1 MSVLVTGAAG
11 FIGMHTSKALLE
23 RGEQVIGIDN
33 MNDYYDPALK
43 NARLAQITTHKNFY
57 FEKID
62 FSKQSSLDFLNKKHP
77 EIDSIIHLGAQ
88 AGVRYSI
95 DNPNQYLQSNLC
107 GQLTI
112 LEFCRSKML
121 SPQTLKNF
129 IYASSSSVYGSNK
142 KIPFSENDNT
152 DRPVSFYG
160 ATKKAGEIMAQ
171 SYAHLYQIPS
181 IGLRFFTVYGPWGR
195 PDMSPYIFTK
205 SILDGLPIRVFNKG
219 EMMRDFTFIED
230 IVSGIIGALDAP
242 PKPLNETPPH
252 RIYNLGNNKPVSLM
266 DYINVIEK
274 ACKKKAIIDL
284 QPMQPGD
291 VIKTYAN
298 TNESERALGYAPTTS
313 IEIGIPKFVDWYL
326 SYHSCELS

>member
-11 FIGMHTSKALLE
+11 FIGMHTIKALLE
-23 RGEQVIGIDN
+23 RDEQVIGIDN
-33 MNDYYDPALK
+33 INDYYDPALK
-43 NARLAQITTHKNFY
+43 YARLAQINNDTNFY
-57 FEKID
+57 FEKVD
-62 FSKQSSLDFLNKKHP
+62 FSKQTSLNFLNKKHP
-77 EIDSIIHLGAQ
+77 EIDRIIHLGAQ

-95 DNPNQYLQSNLC
+95 DHPNQYVQSNLC
-107 GQLTI
+107 GQLNI
-112 LEFCRSKML
+112 LEFCRSKMIA
-121 SPQTLKNF
+121 PHTLKNF
-129 IYASSSSVYGSNK
+129 IYASSSSVYGSNT

-171 SYAHLYQIPS
+171 SYSHLYQIPS

-205 SILDGLPIRVFNKG
+205 SILNDLPIRVFNEG
-219 EMMRDFTFIED
+219 QMMRDFTFIED
-230 IVSGIIGALDAP
+230 IVSGIIGALDTP
-242 PKPLNETPPH
+242 PKTLNETPPH

-266 DYINVIEK
+266 EYINVIEK

-298 TNESERALGYAPTTS
+298 TRESEQALGYAPTTS
-313 IEIGIPKFVDWYL
+313 IDIGIPKFVDWYL
-326 SYHSCELS
+326 SYHS